1 MILRIFSSS
10 TVTKCFTIAL
20 LFLSS
25 CTGNSRFVHI
35 EGQIKGARN
44 TQIYLREAAHDR
56 INTIDSTRTDSRGNF
71 EFKFSNS
78 NGPRFV
84 MLAVKQEPEPLLLL
98 VDDSEKIEVS
108 GVIGN
113 PISSYTLNGS
123 EGTSL
128 VQGLNARLKGA
139 VQTIDSLSKHF
150 RNSREHIKFDSISTA
165 IDSLYL
171 KTISD
176 HKQYT
181 VNFIHK
187 NRYSLAS
194 ILALYQQYDKNSPVL
209 AKREDFELFKLVDS
223 TLYPL
228 YPHNSLVENLHKNV
242 GMIGKQF
249 SLFDR
254 RRDMLTEGQTLPDI
268 DLPMLDGDT
277 LKLSQ
282 IKGKLI
288 LIDFW
293 ALWCNDCQANNRKLM
308 DIYSRFSGKGFQV
321 VQVSLDL
328 KTADLPAKIKNLGI
342 EWPIVADFQ
351 QWDSPILEAMSINS
365 IPSNY
370 LIDSKRVIKAQN
382 INPKELEE
390 VLGKLLP

>member
-1 MILRIFSSS
+1 
-10 TVTKCFTIAL
+10 
-20 LFLSS
+20 
-25 CTGNSRFVHI
+25 
-35 EGQIKGARN
+35 
-44 TQIYLREAAHDR
+44 
-56 INTIDSTRTDSRGNF
+56 
-71 EFKFSNS
+71 
-78 NGPRFV
+78 

-328 KTADLPAKIKNLGI
+328 KTAALPAKIKNLGI